1 MLLMRGLQDAGCAVA
16 EQTTV
21 VGRPLGPGRA
31 PCASTCSGGKPAELV
46 DDAVHGTDVETSTR
60 FLLYSRVV
68 RREPGGTLSVGA

>member
-1 MLLMRGLQDAGCAVA
+1 MR
-16 EQTTV
+16 
-21 VGRPLGPGRA
+21 RGRA
-31 PCASTCSGGKPAELV
+31 DHRRRPAPGPRPSPVCIDLLRGGGEPAELV